1 MKPTTRNTKFFLFS
15 CASALCLLMVLA
27 LKFPKQK
34 LTKETNISEA
44 LVSLGESLPKHA
56 RPNATAEQIQQGKDL
71 VFKGRT
77 IGPDGR
83 KSRYISRFYTCTSCH
98 SPVKEDPNVASFD
111 PQSRLDYAAENGQKF
126 LQGSTFY
133 GIANRESWYND
144 DYEKKY
150 GDLVKLARNSLAEST
165 QLCAKVCSSGRYLE
179 DWELEAILAYF
190 WNNQLKIKDLNIS
203 EEELM
208 LMENP
213 KVEKK
218 RLSILKNK
226 YATKS
231 PATFG
236 KSPNRQDVGFEGIE
250 GDPINGKKVY
260 EFSCMFCHQDGGVSG
275 ITFTN
280 SKMDFQK
287 FKRSIGKKSDYNLY
301 DIVRKGTY
309 AGQGK
314 PRYMP
319 LYPKERMSD
328 QQLEDLLAY
337 IIQEAN

>member
-1 MKPTTRNTKFFLFS
+1 MKYLI
-15 CASALCLLMVLA
+15 ASLAAALCLVMVLA
-27 LKFPKQK
+27 LKSPEVAFTQ
-34 LTKETNISEA
+34 ETPISKVLVA
-44 LVSLGESLPKHA
+44 LGDTLPVHA
-56 RPNATAEQIQQGKDL
+56 RPDATATQIQQGRDL

-77 IGPDGR
+77 VRLDGK
-83 KSRYISRFYTCTSCH
+83 KSKYISKFYTCTSCH

-111 PQSRLDYAAENGQKF
+111 PQARLEYAEKNNLKF

-150 GDLVKLARNSLAEST
+150 GDLVKPARNSLAEST

-190 WNNQLKIKDLNIS
+190 WDNQLLISDLNLS
-203 EEELM
+203 EEELSNIESGSDKKKSLKM
-208 LMENP
+208 L
-213 KVEKK
+213 
-218 RLSILKNK
+218 RSK
-226 YATKS
+226 YAVKS

-236 KSPNRQDVGFEGIE
+236 YSPNRQDLGFDGIQ
-250 GDPINGKKVY
+250 GNPANGKKVY
-260 EFSCMFCHQDGGVSG
+260 ELSCMSCHQDGGVSG
-275 ITFTN
+275 IAFTN
-280 SKMDFQK
+280 SKVDFQK
-287 FKRSIGKKSDYNLY
+287 FKRSIGKKTDYNLY

-328 QQLEDLLAY
+328 QQLEDLRAY
-337 IIQEAN
+337 IEQEAN